1 MPVDNEASLTDQAI
15 YERIVEA
22 VLDHRLPPGTR
33 LTEDKLGSIF
43 GVSRTRI
50 KPILVRLAN
59 EKIITLTHNR
69 GASVAQP
76 TFEESQEI
84 FETRRLI
91 EPVLL
96 RRFMAHAQ
104 AEDIAVLSR
113 MVAEERMAQDQG
125 DMHKAIGLSGEFH
138 LYIAQKARHET
149 MGRLLRGNTRAM
161 DASCRM
167 DENHFAVL
175 LSGVGLATAH
185 SRMEGLRRQCAT
197 QIVMLDGVELGF
209 TVAMG
214 VASFPHTA
222 HGHEELVSACSAALG
237 EARRRGG
244 NTVALASIRFEGG

>member
-1 MPVDNEASLTDQAI
+1 MTAWQLSGDTAAGLSDQAI
-15 YERIVEA
+15 YERIVES

-149 MGRLLRGNTRAM
+149 MGRLLR
-161 DASCRM
+161 
-167 DENHFAVL
+167 
-175 LSGVGLATAH
+175 
-185 SRMEGLRRQCAT
+185 
-197 QIVMLDGVELGF
+197 
-209 TVAMG
+209 
-214 VASFPHTA
+214 
-222 HGHEELVSACSAALG
+222 ELVSRTCLIIMAWGSPDRLQRREHAACGCQEHRQLLDAIRLRDADVAVQLLDAHLATIESQLHFQVEPERTMAL
-237 EARRRGG
+237 ESM
-244 NTVALASIRFEGG
+244 LQES

>member
-1 MPVDNEASLTDQAI
+1 MTAWQLPVDTEAGLSDQAI
-15 YERIVEA
+15 YERIVES

-113 MVAEERMAQDQG
+113 MVAQERLAQDQG

-149 MGRLLRGNTRAM
+149 MGRLLR
-161 DASCRM
+161 
-167 DENHFAVL
+167 
-175 LSGVGLATAH
+175 
-185 SRMEGLRRQCAT
+185 
-197 QIVMLDGVELGF
+197 
-209 TVAMG
+209 
-214 VASFPHTA
+214 
-222 HGHEELVSACSAALG
+222 ELVSRTCLIIMAWGSPDRLQRREHAACGCQEHRQLLDAIRLRDADVAVQLLDAHLATIESQLHFQVEPERTIAL
-237 EARRRGG
+237 ESM
-244 NTVALASIRFEGG
+244 LQES

>member
-1 MPVDNEASLTDQAI
+1 MTAWQLSGDTAAGLSDQSI
-15 YERIVEA
+15 YERIVES

-113 MVAEERMAQDQG
+113 MVAEERRAQDQG

-138 LYIAQKARHET
+138 LYIAQKARHEI
-149 MGRLLRGNTRAM
+149 MGRLLR
-161 DASCRM
+161 
-167 DENHFAVL
+167 
-175 LSGVGLATAH
+175 
-185 SRMEGLRRQCAT
+185 
-197 QIVMLDGVELGF
+197 
-209 TVAMG
+209 
-214 VASFPHTA
+214 
-222 HGHEELVSACSAALG
+222 ELVSRTCLIIMAWGSPDRLQRREHAACGCQEHRQLLDAIRLRDADVAVQLLDAHLATIESQLHFQVEPERTMAL
-237 EARRRGG
+237 ESM
-244 NTVALASIRFEGG
+244 LQES

>member
-1 MPVDNEASLTDQAI
+1 MTAWQLSVDTEAGLSDQAI
-15 YERIVEA
+15 YERIVES

-76 TFEESQEI
+76 TFVESQEI

-113 MVAEERMAQDQG
+113 MVAEERLAQDQG

-149 MGRLLRGNTRAM
+149 MGRMLR
-161 DASCRM
+161 
-167 DENHFAVL
+167 
-175 LSGVGLATAH
+175 
-185 SRMEGLRRQCAT
+185 
-197 QIVMLDGVELGF
+197 
-209 TVAMG
+209 
-214 VASFPHTA
+214 
-222 HGHEELVSACSAALG
+222 ELVSRTCLIIMAWGSPDRLKRREHAACGCQEHRQLLDAIRLRDADMAVQLLDAHLATIESQLHFQVEPERTMAL
-237 EARRRGG
+237 ESMLQE
-244 NTVALASIRFEGG
+244 T